1 METHRLSLPPLDEP
15 GEVATFYSHKG
26 GAGRTMALANLAVML
41 ARRDNATVPTLVID
55 WDLEAPGLHHY
66 FRPVG
71 DGPGVLEL
79 FEACRDQL
87 LRRTRLAAGHDD
99 AALAQAVLDA
109 AGWEQYVTR
118 ADNGRPLYM
127 MRAGRQDASYA
138 ERLARLDWEAL
149 FDACPALFRV
159 FADNLARRFR
169 HVLVDSGSERSG
181 TAGICTTLLPTRLVL
196 VFAPNRQHLEGIEAL
211 VQRATTWRRSHEEEQ
226 RQMLIYPLPS
236 RIAMDDAAHRALWRR
251 GDPERGI
258 AGYQPLFER
267 AFAEAYGMSRMSLES
282 YFDEVQLQQARSL
295 ACGEPLPVYADE
307 EDDRFSV
314 TRTFQAFLG
323 WFLGGYRP
331 WQSRDEI
338 PLLAAVAQGRAAME
352 RGGGRGVSLPLA
364 RDLARLGELYRR
376 EGRLEPAG
384 ACLEESLSLH
394 VLILGDDHVD
404 TLASK
409 AALADLLFEQGKYGE
424 AQFLQEA
431 VLEVRE
437 KLFGAGAPVTL
448 EAASALAA
456 TLAQLN
462 QIPDA
467 LALQDAVIDAHQR
480 QLGHEHLATV
490 ESLAVRADI
499 LCHGEQ
505 LAGAVE
511 LLEQVLALRSRLLGP
526 EHADTVRTR
535 KVLAHTRTRSK
546 HPETPAGR
554 DIHAHDGGQ
563 ERGTGWGTETA
574 HERARDGNGAAAEQP
589 HAAYPASR
597 GRRRSPDELAVDGDV
612 SPSRLR

>member
-1 METHRLSLPPLDEP
+1 M
-15 GEVATFYSHKG
+15 V
-26 GAGRTMALANLAVML
+26 LANLAVML
-41 ARRDNATVPTLVID
+41 ARRNNATVPTLVID

-66 FRPVG
+66 FKPIG
-71 DGPGVLEL
+71 DGAGVLEL

-87 LRRTRLAAGHDD
+87 LRRTRLDGGRDD

-109 AGWEQYVTR
+109 VGWEQYITR
-118 ADNGRPLYM
+118 ADNGRPLYL
-127 MRAGRQDASYA
+127 MRAGRQDASYP

-159 FADNLARRFR
+159 FAENLARRFR
-169 HVLVDSGSERSG
+169 HVLVDSSAGRSG
-181 TAGICTTLLPTRLVL
+181 MAGICTTLLPTKLVM
-196 VFAPNRQHLEGIEAL
+196 VFAPNRQDLEGVEAL
-211 VQRATTWRRSHEEEQ
+211 VQRATAWRCSHEDEQ

-236 RIAMDDAAHRALWRR
+236 RIEMDDSAHRALWRR

-258 AGYQPLFER
+258 PGYQPLFER
-267 AFAEAYGMSRMSLES
+267 AFAEAYGMSRISLES

-295 ACGEPLPVYADE
+295 AYGEPLPVFADE
-307 EDDRFSV
+307 DDDRFSV

-323 WFLGGYRP
+323 WFLGGYQP

-338 PLLAAVAQGRAAME
+338 PLLSAVAQGRTAME

-376 EGRLEPAG
+376 EGRLEAAAG
-384 ACLEESLSLH
+384 CLEESLSLH

-404 TLASK
+404 TLDSK
-409 AALADLLFEQGKYGE
+409 AVLADLLFEQEKYGE
-424 AQFLQEA
+424 ARFLQEA

-456 TLAQLN
+456 TLAQAN
-462 QIPDA
+462 QIPEA

-480 QLGHEHLATV
+480 QLGNEHLATI

-505 LAGAVE
+505 LEAAVD
-511 LLEQVLALRSRLLGP
+511 LLEEVVALRSMLLGP

-535 KVLAHTRTRSK
+535 NMLAQARSRSK
-546 HPETPAGR
+546 QPGISAGR
-554 DIHAHDGGQ
+554 DMHARDIEEAGEAGEVRGKEREPERRR
-563 ERGTGWGTETA
+563 ERGHGHGY
-574 HERARDGNGAAAEQP
+574 ERGRDNQGGGIEQP
-589 HAAYPASR
+589 HAGYPAQR
-597 GRRRSPDELAVDGDV
+597 GRQVGSDEMVVDGGP

>member
-1 METHRLSLPPLDEP
+1 MEPYELSLPPLDEP
-15 GEVATFYSHKG
+15 GEVVTFHSYKG

-41 ARRDNATVPTLVID
+41 ARRNNATVPTLMID
-55 WDLEAPGLHHY
+55 WDMESPGLHHY
-66 FRPVG
+66 FRAIG

-87 LRRTRLAAGHDD
+87 LRRSRRAGARDD

-109 AGWEQYVTR
+109 VGWEQYVSR
-118 ADNGRPLYM
+118 ADHGRPLYL
-127 MRAGRQDASYA
+127 MRAGRQDASYP

-159 FADNLARRFR
+159 FAENVARRFR
-169 HVLVDSGSERSG
+169 HVLVDSRAGRGG
-181 TAGICTTLLPTRLVL
+181 TAGICTTLLPTKLVL
-196 VFAPNRQHLEGIEAL
+196 VFAPNRQNLEGIEAL
-211 VQRATTWRRSHEEEQ
+211 IGRATTWRRSHEDEQ

-236 RIAMDDAAHRALWRR
+236 RIEMDDSARRALWRR

-258 AGYQPLFER
+258 PGYQPLFER
-267 AFAEAYGMSRMSLES
+267 ALAEAYGLSRISLES
-282 YFDEVQLQQARSL
+282 YFDEVQLQQARGL
-295 ACGEPLPVYADE
+295 MCGEPLPVFGDE

-338 PLLAAVAQGRAAME
+338 PLLNAVAQGRAAME

-376 EGRLEPAG
+376 EGRPDQAAG
-384 ACLEESLSLH
+384 CLEESVSLQ
-394 VLILGDDHVD
+394 VLILGEDHAD
-404 TLASK
+404 TLDSK
-409 AALADLLFEQGKYGE
+409 AALADLLFEQEKYQE
-424 AQFLQEA
+424 AHFLQVA
-431 VLEVRE
+431 VLAVRE
-437 KLFGAGAPVTL
+437 RLFGAGAPITL

-462 QIPDA
+462 QIPEA
-467 LALQDAVIDAHQR
+467 LALQDAVIEAHVR
-480 QLGHEHLATV
+480 QLGNEHLATV

-505 LAGAVE
+505 LDGAVD
-511 LLEQVLALRSRLLGP
+511 LLEQVLALRTRLLGG

-535 KVLAHTRTRSK
+535 KVLAQARTRLK
-546 HPETPAGR
+546 QPEPPA
-554 DIHAHDGGQ
+554 
-563 ERGTGWGTETA
+563 
-574 HERARDGNGAAAEQP
+574 ARDVHGRGHRGVGAEQP
-589 HAAYPASR
+589 RAGYPVVR
-597 GRRRSPDELAVDGDV
+597 GRRGSPDELAVDELSG
-612 SPSRLR
+612 PSLGMR

>member
-1 METHRLSLPPLDEP
+1 MEPHRLSLPPLDEP
-15 GEVATFYSHKG
+15 GEVVTFYSHKG

-41 ARRDNATVPTLVID
+41 ARRHNATVPTLMID
-55 WDLEAPGLHHY
+55 WDMEAPGLHHY
-66 FRPVG
+66 FRAAEAG
-71 DGPGVLEL
+71 ATEGPGVLEL

-87 LRRTRLAAGHDD
+87 LRRARLAAGGDD
-99 AALAQAVLDA
+99 TALAQAVLDA
-109 AGWEQYVTR
+109 VGWEQYVSR
-118 ADNGRPLYM
+118 ADNGRPLYL

-159 FADNLARRFR
+159 FAENLARRFR
-169 HVLVDSGSERSG
+169 YVLVDSRAGRGG
-181 TAGICTTLLPTRLVL
+181 TSGICTTLLPTKLVL
-196 VFAPNRQHLEGIEAL
+196 VFAPNRQSLEGVEDLI
-211 VQRATTWRRSHEEEQ
+211 QRATTWRRSHEEEQ

-236 RIAMDDAAHRALWRR
+236 RIEMDDSARRALWRR

-267 AFAEAYGMSRMSLES
+267 AFTEAYGLSRISLES

-295 ACGEPLPVYADE
+295 AFGEPLPVHADE

-314 TRTFQAFLG
+314 TRTFQAFLN
-323 WFLGGYRP
+323 WFIGGYQP
-331 WQSRDEI
+331 WQSRDEL
-338 PLLAAVAQGRAAME
+338 PLLCTVAQGRAAME

-376 EGRLEPAG
+376 EGRLDAAVG
-384 ACLEESLSLH
+384 CLEESLALH

-404 TLASK
+404 TLDSK
-409 AALADLLFEQGKYGE
+409 AALADLLFEQEKYQE
-424 AQFLQEA
+424 AHFLQEG

-437 KLFGAGAPVTL
+437 RLFGAGAPVTL

-462 QIPDA
+462 QIPEA

-480 QLGHEHLATV
+480 QLGSEHLATI

-505 LAGAVE
+505 VGSAIE

-526 EHADTVRTR
+526 EHADTARTR
-535 KVLAHTRTRSK
+535 KVLAQARSRLK
-546 HPETPAGR
+546 QPEPPAARDVHGCDHHILGVEQARAGYLAGR
-554 DIHAHDGGQ
+554 GPRI
-563 ERGTGWGTETA
+563 T
-574 HERARDGNGAAAEQP
+574 
-589 HAAYPASR
+589 
-597 GRRRSPDELAVDGDV
+597 PDELAVDGDL
-612 SPSRLR
+612 SPSRMR